1 VVSSCLK
8 FNFQIKIKIFPL
20 AFVLDEKNDET
31 LSNGY
36 LKTATGLAE
45 FVFLFLKKNIF
56 LEIWIIF
63 FLRSNNFYEDL
74 IRCFYIKC
82 DRSKKTNRVAD
93 CIKIADQI
101 VDVTLKTKDF
111 LQQSCDL
118 LYVSEV
124 FEIENNRKKSLI
136 FCFCLRFI

>member
-1 VVSSCLK
+1 M
-8 FNFQIKIKIFPL
+8 
-20 AFVLDEKNDET
+20 
-31 LSNGY
+31 
-36 LKTATGLAE
+36 
-45 FVFLFLKKNIF
+45 
-56 LEIWIIF
+56 IF

-124 FEIENNRKKSLI
+124 FEKENKRKKKFNFL
-136 FCFCLRFI
+136 F